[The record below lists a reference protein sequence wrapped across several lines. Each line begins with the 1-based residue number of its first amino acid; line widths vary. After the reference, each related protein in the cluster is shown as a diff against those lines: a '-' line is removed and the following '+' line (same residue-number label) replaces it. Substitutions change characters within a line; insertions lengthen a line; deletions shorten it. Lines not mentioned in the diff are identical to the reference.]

1 MGVLT
6 RIRTCLRCLPLGEK
20 PESGIYFRRA
30 IFGIKIASPTRVNL
44 TCRTG
49 QKKCQRGLA
58 TRSLALSRSEWARM
72 LQRGRRGGDV
82 MHSRAGWRKRASAG
96 GRAPAQRGVLPR
108 VQIMSQSFPPA
119 RPRRDK
125 SSDRGDRGLLLRRLL
140 AVRSGAHFGDLPES
154 PEAREPRRERLR
166 RPRVEGA
173 DCERHRSRLWRKRRG
188 DSAWGREGRGVRGRE
203 GRRAEGA
210 REGEQGRGGG
220 GGAGTPGAGRGGAGR
235 GFCSRGLPG
244 LGSLAVRLPE

>member
-6 RIRTCLRCLPLGEK
+6 RIRTCLLCLPLGEK
-20 PESGIYFRRA
+20 PESGICFRRA
-30 IFGIKIASPTRVNL
+30 IFGIKIASHIRVNL

-58 TRSLALSRSEWARM
+58 TRSLVLSHSEWARM
-72 LQRGRRGGDV
+72 LQRERRGGHV
-82 MHSRAGWRKRASAG
+82 MHYRAGCRAEESERRGRG
-96 GRAPAQRGVLPR
+96 GPAQRGVLPR

-125 SSDRGDRGLLLRRLL
+125 SSDRGDRGLLLRGLL

-154 PEAREPRRERLR
+154 PEAREPRRGRLR

-173 DCERHRSRLWRKRRG
+173 DCEHHRSRLWRKRRG

-203 GRRAEGA
+203 GRRVEGA
-210 REGEQGRGGG
+210 REGEQGRGGV

-235 GFCSRGLPG
+235 GLCSRGLPG
-244 LGSLAVRLPE
+244 LGSLAE